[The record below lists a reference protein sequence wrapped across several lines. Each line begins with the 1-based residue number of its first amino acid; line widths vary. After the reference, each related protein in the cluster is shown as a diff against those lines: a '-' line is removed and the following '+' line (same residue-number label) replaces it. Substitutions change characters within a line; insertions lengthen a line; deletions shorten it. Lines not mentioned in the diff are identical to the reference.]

1 MSEKDFLRK
10 KNKHLPKLHAW
21 LTENRPGEKM
31 IPYSAAMEAKL
42 LDMEAAEKAAFL
54 EESKAASQM
63 DKIVVEGCAR
73 FGRAQFGR
81 NSGAVLGAIL
91 TAHRHLQVPHAAAHP
106 LLHVRRRRGQ
116 VLDE

>member
-73 FGRAQFGR
+73 DLGRHEHNPDAC
-81 NSGAVLGAIL
+81 
-91 TAHRHLQVPHAAAHP
+91 
-106 LLHVRRRRGQ
+106 RRRAPQPRACRLQ
-116 VLDE
+116 